1 MDTSIG
7 NILIDLIKTAC
18 VIIAFAYVVT
28 RTGFFTEILLEKK
41 FSFKNQAILIVLFGA
56 LSIFGT
62 YGGLLLPSGAIAN
75 IRDLGPMVAGLVAGP
90 IVGLGAGLIGG
101 LHRYF
106 LGGFVCIPCSLAT
119 VMAGLLGGAI
129 YKLNKGKFVAV
140 WQAILFAVFMELL
153 HMGLTLLLARPY
165 EEALGVVKDVILPM
179 TIANATGMAI
189 FAFIIRNLIVERKT
203 AEEKESYRRE
213 LERTEYEMETAKG
226 IQQSFLPESP
236 PEIKGFELAAL
247 NLPARQVG
255 GDFYDFIPVSNDK
268 WGIIIAD
275 VSGKGVPAAL
285 FMALSRTLVRANVA
299 DDTTASQAMQKA
311 NHMISQE
318 AKMGMFVTLFYA
330 LLDPQ
335 KSLLQYVNAGHNP
348 PFVVKKNSGD
358 VIMLRARGIAMGVM
372 DDVSLEQKE
381 IELSTND
388 VVVFYTDGITEAING
403 KGEQFG
409 EKRLIETIN
418 RYMDLPLKGLIGRVK
433 DDVFS
438 FAQGQ
443 PQHDDFTMV
452 LLKATRGLNNK
463 AEQI

>member
-7 NILIDLIKTAC
+7 NTLIDLIKTAC
-18 VIIAFAYVVT
+18 VIVAFAYVVT
-28 RTGFFTEILLEKK
+28 RTGFFTEILDKK
-41 FSFKNQAILIVLFGA
+41 FSFKNQAILILLFGA

-62 YGGLLLPSGAIAN
+62 YGGLTLPSGAIAN

-90 IVGLGAGLIGG
+90 VVGLGAGLIGAV
-101 LHRYF
+101 HRYF
-106 LGGFVCIPCSLAT
+106 IGGFVCIPCSLAT
-119 VMAGLLGGAI
+119 VIAGLLGGAI
-129 YKLNKGKFVAV
+129 YKLNKGELVAV
-140 WQAILFAVFMELL
+140 WQAVLFAVFMELL

-165 EEALGVVKDVILPM
+165 EEAVGVVKDVIVPM
-179 TIANATGMAI
+179 TVANATGVAI
-189 FAFIIRNLIVERKT
+189 FAFIIRNLIVERRT

-213 LERTEYEMETAKG
+213 LERTEYEMETARG

-236 PEIKGFELAAL
+236 PRIDGFELAAL

-255 GDFYDFIPVSNDK
+255 GDFYDFIPVPEGK

-299 DDTTASQAMQKA
+299 DNRTAAQAMQKA
-311 NHMISQE
+311 NHLISQE

-330 LLDPQ
+330 VLNPE
-335 KSLLQYVNAGHNP
+335 KRLLQYVNAGHNP
-348 PFVVKKNSGD
+348 PFVIKKNSGD
-358 VIMLRARGIAMGVM
+358 VILLRANGIAMGVM
-372 DDVSLEQKE
+372 DEVSLEQKE
-381 IELSTND
+381 IELASND
-388 VVVFYTDGITEAING
+388 IVVFYTDGITEAING
-403 KGEQFG
+403 AGEQFG

-418 RYMDLPLKGLIGRVK
+418 QNMDLPVKDLIGRVK
-433 DDVFS
+433 DDVFA

-452 LLKATRGLNNK
+452 LLKATEGG
-463 AEQI
+463 E

>member
-7 NILIDLIKTAC
+7 NTLIDLIKTAC
-18 VIIAFAYVVT
+18 VIVAFAYVVT
-28 RTGFFTEILLEKK
+28 RTGFFTEILDKK
-41 FSFKNQAILIVLFGA
+41 FSFKNQAILILLFGA

-62 YGGLLLPSGAIAN
+62 YGGLTLPSGAIAN

-90 IVGLGAGLIGG
+90 VVGLGAGLIGAV
-101 LHRYF
+101 HRYF
-106 LGGFVCIPCSLAT
+106 IGGFVCIPCSLAT
-119 VMAGLLGGAI
+119 VIAGLLGGAI
-129 YKLNKGKFVAV
+129 YKLNKGEFVAV
-140 WQAILFAVFMELL
+140 WQAVLFAVFMELL

-165 EEALGVVKDVILPM
+165 EEAVGVVKDVIVPM
-179 TIANATGMAI
+179 TVANATGVAI
-189 FAFIIRNLIVERKT
+189 FAFIIRNLIVERRT

-213 LERTEYEMETAKG
+213 LERTEYEMETARG

-236 PEIKGFELAAL
+236 PRIDGFELAAL

-255 GDFYDFIPVSNDK
+255 GDFYDFIPVPEGK

-299 DDTTASQAMQKA
+299 DNRTAAQAMQKA
-311 NHMISQE
+311 NHLISQE

-330 LLDPQ
+330 VLNPE
-335 KSLLQYVNAGHNP
+335 KRLLQYVNAGHNP
-348 PFVVKKNSGD
+348 PFVIKKNSGD
-358 VIMLRARGIAMGVM
+358 VILLRANGIAMGVM
-372 DDVSLEQKE
+372 DEVSLEQKE
-381 IELSTND
+381 IELASND
-388 VVVFYTDGITEAING
+388 IVVFYTDGITEAING
-403 KGEQFG
+403 AGEQFG

-418 RYMDLPLKGLIGRVK
+418 QNMDLPVKDLIGRVK
-433 DDVFS
+433 DDVFA

-452 LLKATRGLNNK
+452 LLKATEGG
-463 AEQI
+463 E